1 VRPDA
6 RTLAPAE
13 RSALEATLRHLDDC
27 GGADPKL
34 VAVLDVLEGR
44 SAGVAQAWL
53 PRGCI
58 LFSMY
63 FDTVA
68 WMAGSLSAQFPAEPV
83 GVYGG
88 GARSYVLEGGES
100 TPVSRD
106 DLVKRVA
113 AGRLRLL
120 VATDA
125 ASEGLNLQA
134 LGTVV
139 NVDLPWNPARLE
151 QRVGRVKRIGQRVDR
166 VRVLN
171 LRYTGSVEDQV
182 HQKLSERLQDVNRIF
197 GTLPDHLEDLW
208 VVAALEGI
216 EKAQQRLFAQ
226 PLTHPFKL
234 LHDARI
240 DTTEWDRVAQSV
252 PLAQVQQALRRG
264 F

>member
-1 VRPDA
+1 
-6 RTLAPAE
+6 
-13 RSALEATLRHLDDC
+13 
-27 GGADPKL
+27 
-34 VAVLDVLEGR
+34 
-44 SAGVAQAWL
+44 
-53 PRGCI
+53 
-58 LFSMY
+58 
-63 FDTVA
+63 
-68 WMAGSLSAQFPAEPV
+68 
-83 GVYGG
+83 
-88 GARSYVLEGGES
+88 
-100 TPVSRD
+100 
-106 DLVKRVA
+106 
-113 AGRLRLL
+113 
-120 VATDA
+120 
-125 ASEGLNLQA
+125 
-134 LGTVV
+134 V

-182 HQKLSERLQDVNRIF
+182 HQKLSARLQDVNRIF

-226 PLTHPFKL
+226 PHTHPFKL
-234 LHDARI
+234 LHDERI